1 MDIFTYIRT
10 NELDMITINEK
21 EYPTTIHD
29 MTLQQW
35 VDVSDAVRT
44 FEKEPLLQFE
54 AVLKAIGV
62 PDKEIDN
69 VPLSFSTE
77 LFDAMDSNGENLELV
92 EEVNGYRIDL
102 SRVFTVKM
110 GKMIDKL
117 HDIGNPTLALIAF
130 FYQDEKLTDAE
141 HFDKAHIKH
150 KISKLKDLPA
160 ANFVVAV
167 AKIMEYLTN
176 SANVLMKEVKDEK
189 E

>member
-1 MDIFTYIRT
+1 VDIFAYVCT
-10 NELDMITINEK
+10 NELDMIQINEND
-21 EYPTTIHD
+21 YPTTVQE

-35 VDVSDAVRT
+35 VDVSDAVRI

-77 LFDAMDSNGENLELV
+77 LFEAMDSNANDLELV
-92 EEVNGYRIDL
+92 EEVDGYKIDL

-130 FYQDEKLTDAE
+130 FYQDERLTDAE

-160 ANFVVAV
+160 VNFVVAV
-167 AKIMEYLTN
+167 AKIMEYLTD
-176 SANVLMKEVKDEK
+176 SASVLMKEAKDEK

>member
-1 MDIFTYIRT
+1 
-10 NELDMITINEK
+10 MIQINGK
-21 EYPTTIHD
+21 EYPTTVQE

-44 FEKEPLLQFE
+44 YEKEPLLQFE

-77 LFDAMDSNGENLELV
+77 LFDAMDSNGDNLELI
-92 EEVNGYRIDL
+92 EEVEGYKISLD
-102 SRVFTVKM
+102 RVFTVKM
-110 GKMIDKL
+110 GKMIDRL
-117 HDIGNPTLALIAF
+117 YDIGNPTLALIAF
-130 FYQDEKLTDAE
+130 FYQDSKLTDNE

-160 ANFVVAV
+160 SNFVVAV
-167 AKIMEYLTN
+167 AKIMEYLTD
-176 SANVLMKEVKDEK
+176 SANVLMKEAKDESARSDSDK
-189 E
+189 